1 MLAANILET
10 HPVVDGESG
19 DLECHRD
26 HVDGAVQQGRLKLLL
41 QVDLLR
47 SGQEQKELA
56 LEQKK
61 KRYDGYIST
70 EISVDSIIVSTVEI
84 FENLDA

>member
-1 MLAANILET
+1 MALFKIVAANILET
-10 HPVVDGESG
+10 HPVVDGESC
-19 DLECHRD
+19 DLERHRD

-61 KRYDGYIST
+61 REDMMVTFLPK
-70 EISVDSIIVSTVEI
+70 
-84 FENLDA
+84 NQ